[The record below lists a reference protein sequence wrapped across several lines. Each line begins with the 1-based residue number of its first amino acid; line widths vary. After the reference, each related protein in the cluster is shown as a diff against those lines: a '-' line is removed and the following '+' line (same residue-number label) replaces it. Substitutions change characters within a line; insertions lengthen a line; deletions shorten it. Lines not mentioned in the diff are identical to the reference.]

1 MKRVLIVN
9 DEEMTRKII
18 SLALRRV
25 PDTEVIGEAK
35 HGWDA
40 IDFVEMNRPDVV
52 VMDFHMPFMDGLEA
66 TEQITSNWPN
76 VKVIIYSMT
85 GVSQQAGKSAGACKV
100 LGPWE
105 SITVLQT
112 AVLNA

>member
-1 MKRVLIVN
+1 MKSVLIVN
-9 DEEMTRKII
+9 DQEMTRRILY
-18 SLALRRV
+18 LALKKV
-25 PDTEVIGEAK
+25 PNTKIIGEAR

-40 IDFVEMNRPDVV
+40 IDFVELNQPDVV
-52 VMDFHMPFMDGLEA
+52 IMDFHMPFMDGLEA
-66 TEQITSNWPN
+66 TERITNTWPN

-85 GVSQQAGKSAGACKV
+85 GVSQNAGKSARACEV

>member
-9 DEEMTRKII
+9 DQEMTRKII
-18 SLALRRV
+18 CLALREV
-25 PDTEVIGEAK
+25 PDTEIIGEAR

-40 IDFVEMNRPDVV
+40 IEFVEMNHPDVV

-66 TEQITSNWPN
+66 TEQITNNWPN

-85 GVSQQAGKSAGACKV
+85 GVSQQAGKSAGAYEV
-100 LGPWE
+100 IGPWE